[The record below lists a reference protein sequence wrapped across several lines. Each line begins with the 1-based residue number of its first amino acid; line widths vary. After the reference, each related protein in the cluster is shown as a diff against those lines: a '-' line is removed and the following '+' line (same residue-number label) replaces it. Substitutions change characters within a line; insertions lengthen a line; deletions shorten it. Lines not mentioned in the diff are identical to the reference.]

1 MSTAPAPAV
10 TVSFT
15 TAEGF
20 GSRDRITSP
29 KPTARARPPA
39 NVVAMAAAVN
49 TAVLRRGCGPA
60 ASKSSVM
67 IRDGFTESGSAMR
80 MMARTS
86 FVAA

>member
-60 ASKSSVM
+60 ASGGGGGGGKKKKKGK
-67 IRDGFTESGSAMR
+67 II
-80 MMARTS
+80 
-86 FVAA
+86 